1 MFEQILFY
9 WFTAVL
15 LLAAIGVVVARNP
28 VYSALS
34 LILAFFTMTALW
46 LLMEAEF
53 LAIALIL
60 VYVGAVMVLFLF
72 VIMMLDLKIV
82 GREGFIRY
90 LPIGLGVAGMVALEM
105 IMVLQRSNF
114 DSERYVAPE
123 IPADFNNAE
132 ALGELLYTH
141 YLYPFEIAAVVL
153 LVAVI
158 AAILLTLR
166 KRDATDQAAKTQD
179 IDQQV
184 RVKREDRVRLVKMKS
199 E

>member
-82 GREGFIRY
+82 EREGFMRY
-90 LPIGLGVAGMVALEM
+90 LPIGLG
-105 IMVLQRSNF
+105 
-114 DSERYVAPE
+114 
-123 IPADFNNAE
+123 
-132 ALGELLYTH
+132 
-141 YLYPFEIAAVVL
+141 
-153 LVAVI
+153 
-158 AAILLTLR
+158 
-166 KRDATDQAAKTQD
+166 
-179 IDQQV
+179 
-184 RVKREDRVRLVKMKS
+184 
-199 E
+199 

>member
-132 ALGELLYTH
+132 ALGELLYMH

>member
-82 GREGFIRY
+82 EREGFMRY

-114 DSERYVAPE
+114 DAERYIAPDA
-123 IPADFNNAE
+123 PADFNNAE

-166 KRDATDQAAKTQD
+166 KRDASDQPAKTQD

>member
-82 GREGFIRY
+82 EREGFIRY

-166 KRDATDQAAKTQD
+166 KRDAADQAAKTQD

-184 RVKREDRVRLVKMKS
+184 RVKREDRVRLIKMKS

>member
-15 LLAAIGVVVARNP
+15 LLAAIGVVTVRNP
-28 VYSALS
+28 VYAALS

-72 VIMMLDLKIV
+72 VIMMLDLKSV
-82 GREGFIRY
+82 GGEGFIRY
-90 LPIGLGVAGMVALEM
+90 LPVGLGIAALVALEM

-114 DSERYVAPE
+114 DSERYMPPDA
-123 IPADFNNAE
+123 PADFNNAE

-141 YLYPFEIAAVVL
+141 YLYPFEIAAVIL
-153 LVAVI
+153 LVAVM

-166 KRDATDQAAKTQD
+166 KRDVGDQPAKTQD
-179 IDQQV
+179 IEQQV

>member
-82 GREGFIRY
+82 EREGFIRY

-114 DSERYVAPE
+114 DSERYLAPE
-123 IPADFNNAE
+123 APADFNNAE

-166 KRDATDQAAKTQD
+166 KRDAADQAPKTQD

>member
-1 MFEQILFY
+1 
-9 WFTAVL
+9 
-15 LLAAIGVVVARNP
+15 
-28 VYSALS
+28 
-34 LILAFFTMTALW
+34 
-46 LLMEAEF
+46 
-53 LAIALIL
+53 
-60 VYVGAVMVLFLF
+60 MVLFLF
-72 VIMMLDLKIV
+72 VIMMLDVKTMS
-82 GREGFIRY
+82 REGFIRY
-90 LPIGLGVAGMVALEM
+90 LPVGLGVAAMVALEM

-114 DSERYVAPE
+114 DSERYVPAAA
-123 IPADFNNAE
+123 PADFNNPE

-166 KRDATDQAAKTQD
+166 KRDNDQPAKKQD
-179 IDQQV
+179 VDQQV

>member
-9 WFTAVL
+9 WFSAVL
-15 LLAAIGVVVARNP
+15 LLAAVGVVTVRNP
-28 VYSALS
+28 VYAALS

-46 LLMEAEF
+46 LLLEAEF
-53 LAIALIL
+53 LGIALIL

-72 VIMMLDLKIV
+72 VIMMLDVKTMS
-82 GREGFIRY
+82 REGFIRY
-90 LPIGLGVAGMVALEM
+90 LPVGLGVAVMVALEM

-114 DSERYVAPE
+114 DSERYVPATA
-123 IPADFNNAE
+123 PADFNNPE

-166 KRDATDQAAKTQD
+166 KRDNDQPAKKQD
-179 IDQQV
+179 VDQQV

>member
-46 LLMEAEF
+46 LLMQAEF

-82 GREGFIRY
+82 EREGFIRY
-90 LPIGLGVAGMVALEM
+90 LPVGLGVAGMVALEM

-114 DSERYVAPE
+114 DSERYTPPE
-123 IPADFNNAE
+123 LPADFNNAE

-166 KRDATDQAAKTQD
+166 KRDVGDQAAKTQD

>member
-9 WFTAVL
+9 WFSAVL
-15 LLAAIGVVVARNP
+15 LLAAVGVVTVRNP
-28 VYSALS
+28 VYAALS

-46 LLMEAEF
+46 LLLEAEF
-53 LAIALIL
+53 LGIALIL

-72 VIMMLDLKIV
+72 VIMMLDVKTMS
-82 GREGFIRY
+82 REGFIRY
-90 LPIGLGVAGMVALEM
+90 LPVGLGVAVMVALEM

-114 DSERYVAPE
+114 DSERYVPAAA
-123 IPADFNNAE
+123 PADFNNPE

-166 KRDATDQAAKTQD
+166 KRDNDQPAKKQD
-179 IDQQV
+179 VDQQV

>member
-15 LLAAIGVVVARNP
+15 LLAAVGVVIARNP
-28 VYSALS
+28 VYAALS

-72 VIMMLDLKIV
+72 VIMMLDLKSV
-82 GREGFIRY
+82 GREGFISY
-90 LPIGLGVAGMVALEM
+90 LPVGLGVAAMVALEM
-105 IMVLQRSNF
+105 IMVLQRSSF
-114 DSERYVAPE
+114 DSERYQPLAA
-123 IPADFNNAE
+123 PADFNNPE

-141 YLYPFEIAAVVL
+141 YLYPFEIAAVIL

-166 KRDATDQAAKTQD
+166 KRDVGDQPAKTQD

>member
-166 KRDATDQAAKTQD
+166 KRDAADQAACCC
-179 IDQQV
+179 
-184 RVKREDRVRLVKMKS
+184 S
-199 E
+199 HC

>member
-9 WFTAVL
+9 WFTGVL
-15 LLAAIGVVVARNP
+15 LLAAIGVVTLRNP
-28 VYSALS
+28 VYAALS

-72 VIMMLDLKIV
+72 VIMMLDLKSI
-82 GREGFIRY
+82 GREGVIRY
-90 LPIGLGVAGMVALEM
+90 LPVGLGVAGMVALEM
-105 IMVLQRSNF
+105 ILVLQRSNF
-114 DSERYVAPE
+114 ATERYIPPAA
-123 IPADFNNAE
+123 PADFNNAE

-141 YLYPFEIAAVVL
+141 YLYPFEIAAVIL

-166 KRDATDQAAKTQD
+166 KRDAGDQPAKTQD
-179 IDQQV
+179 IEQQV
-184 RVKREDRVRLVKMKS
+184 RVRSEDRVHLVKMKS

>member
-9 WFTAVL
+9 WFSAVL
-15 LLAAIGVVVARNP
+15 LLAAVGVVTVRNP
-28 VYSALS
+28 VYAALS

-46 LLMEAEF
+46 LLLEAEF
-53 LAIALIL
+53 LGIALIL

-72 VIMMLDLKIV
+72 VIMMLDVKTMS
-82 GREGFIRY
+82 REGFIRY
-90 LPIGLGVAGMVALEM
+90 LPVGLGVAAMVALEM

-114 DSERYVAPE
+114 DSERYVPAAA
-123 IPADFNNAE
+123 PADFNNPE

-166 KRDATDQAAKTQD
+166 KRDNDQPAKKQD
-179 IDQQV
+179 VDQQV

>member
-9 WFTAVL
+9 WFSAVL
-15 LLAAIGVVVARNP
+15 LFAAVGVVTVRNP
-28 VYSALS
+28 VYAALS
-34 LILAFFTMTALW
+34 LILGFFTMTALW

-53 LAIALIL
+53 LALVLIL

-72 VIMMLDLKIV
+72 VIMMLDLKTM
-82 GREGFIRY
+82 GREGFIHY
-90 LPIGLGVAGMVALEM
+90 LPVGLGVAVMVALEM

-114 DSERYVAPE
+114 DSERYMPPAA
-123 IPADFNNAE
+123 PADFNNAE

-141 YLYPFEIAAVVL
+141 YLYPFEIASVVL
-153 LVAVI
+153 LVAII

-166 KRDATDQAAKTQD
+166 KRDPNGQPAKKQD
-179 IDQQV
+179 IEQQV
-184 RVKREDRVRLVKMKS
+184 RVKREDRVRLIKMKS

>member
-82 GREGFIRY
+82 EREGFIRY

-114 DSERYVAPE
+114 DSERYVAPD

-166 KRDATDQAAKTQD
+166 KRDAADQAAKTQD

-184 RVKREDRVRLVKMKS
+184 RVKREDRVRLIKMKS

>member
-82 GREGFIRY
+82 EREGFIRY

-114 DSERYVAPE
+114 DSERYVAPD

-166 KRDATDQAAKTQD
+166 KRDAADQAAKTQD

>member
-166 KRDATDQAAKTQD
+166 KRDAADQAAKTQD